1 MSEGLNYQSLDE
13 WDWLNLAEIQE
24 LENSEGNTRK
34 KVQESKKEI
43 TEKIWSNIGKE
54 EVLDEVRYT
63 EPERTNAR
71 RIGIDIDQV
80 RATFNYE
87 IDIQDEFGNQ
97 ANDFYLQALQ
107 ERHQN
112 SKDVEITRG
121 KAVLN
126 LDVTAEIS
134 EDGFKI
140 ESNALDS
147 PFYSNQE
154 ADMPS
159 DKQEF
164 EKNLESYIND
174 YSSSTSSTS
183 TSPLSRVTE

>member
-1 MSEGLNYQSLDE
+1 MSEGLNYLSLDK

-43 TEKIWSNIGKE
+43 IEKIWKTIGKE
-54 EVLDEVRYT
+54 EVLDEIQHS
-63 EPERTNAR
+63 EPKRTNAR
-71 RIGIDIDQV
+71 RFGPVIDWV
-80 RATFNYE
+80 RSTFNYE
-87 IDIQDEFGNQ
+87 IDIQNEFGNQ

-112 SKDVEITRG
+112 SKDVEITGG
-121 KAVLN
+121 KATLN
-126 LDVTAEIS
+126 LDLTAEIS

-140 ESNALDS
+140 ESYALDS

-154 ADMPS
+154 ANMPNG
-159 DKQEF
+159 KHEF